1 MNTSIKPVQDNYD
14 KRYTYTVLIDQYK
27 KAYEGEFYFE
37 SLFLVYAMMEDR
49 LRSILYHSKVTKKK
63 DSEKPNNPET
73 KELMENIF
81 FQETTHNKDT
91 HEFDFKSIA
100 EKREMVEA
108 IIKWSQKVDT
118 QNQIEEDLKMQF
130 QDTEKYLEVLE
141 AMKEWCSYRNKLIHA
156 IFDKNID
163 SINLEIKDKVV
174 QGFTIAKEISNL
186 ANKIKNV

>member
-1 MNTSIKPVQDNYD
+1 
-14 KRYTYTVLIDQYK
+14 
-27 KAYEGEFYFE
+27 
-37 SLFLVYAMMEDR
+37 
-49 LRSILYHSKVTKKK
+49 
-63 DSEKPNNPET
+63 
-73 KELMENIF
+73 MENIF

-91 HEFDFKSIA
+91 HVFDFKSIA